1 MRLWRRLSVNWILSE
16 TFNLRRRH
24 ILGNRA
30 FCYIKKPQLH
40 EMASVLFFFFLQ
52 EQRAHIQFLGSAL
65 SNAEGNVVRLEEE
78 NRLKEGYVE
87 RVKQMTR
94 SLDQLQKASEKREAM
109 EKKLRAKLEEELKE
123 LREAQKGNGDANLR
137 PGDSI
142 EELRRKLS
150 EAEEK
155 VSY

>member
-1 MRLWRRLSVNWILSE
+1 MFINY
-16 TFNLRRRH
+16 
-24 ILGNRA
+24 
-30 FCYIKKPQLH
+30 YI
-40 EMASVLFFFFLQ
+40 FQ
-52 EQRAHIQFLGSAL
+52 EQRAHIQFLGSTL
-65 SNAEGNVVRLEEE
+65 TNAESNVVRLEEE
-78 NRLKEGYVE
+78 NRLKEGYAE

-109 EKKLRAKLEEELKE
+109 EKKLRAKLEDELKE
-123 LREAQKGNGDANLR
+123 LREAQTGSMDANLR

-155 VSY
+155 VKLKKQD

>member
-1 MRLWRRLSVNWILSE
+1 MDLPNA
-16 TFNLRRRH
+16 TF
-24 ILGNRA
+24 
-30 FCYIKKPQLH
+30 FY
-40 EMASVLFFFFLQ
+40 FFYFLQ

-65 SNAEGNVVRLEEE
+65 STAESNVVRLEEE
-78 NRLKEGYVE
+78 NRLKEGYAE

-109 EKKLRAKLEEELKE
+109 EKKLRAKLEDELKE
-123 LREAQKGNGDANLR
+123 LRAAQTGSLDANLR

-155 VSY
+155 VNLKKKVI